1 MSRLLPI
8 LEGHEWHQS
17 CVGLMLRCPRAFR
30 LKYVDKLAPDFA
42 GSGFA
47 APRGTAMHSAAEL
60 GLVACNADTAPP
72 DAAELLDAMLGS
84 FEQAIQRGHD
94 DGATWEPDAV
104 EAAMTLLEAED
115 LPRMLRFVA
124 DPRLRAINWT
134 GVELGFDLQTK
145 HRKWKGTLDAYGV
158 AKAFYPRFGKLGSEW
173 VDLYPGDRLLIDW
186 KSGTATSLGRI
197 ARTIQPQLTTYAMAL
212 AQTPSS
218 PHPAGAPLRCWIG
231 NLRDLDTTTAPTD
244 EHGKRIKKKLPK
256 ELNPAFVAA
265 LELDELEGAS
275 AELARIDLERAAK
288 ASKRKPRD
296 ADGKSIPKWLPE
308 RENPRYTEAANAP
321 KGPLFRECE
330 VNFALSAETV
340 FSAIKAAEAGLFPAT
355 GPISGA
361 CSFCDF
367 RRDCAPAQEMT
378 R

>member
-1 MSRLLPI
+1 MRRLP

-17 CVGLMLRCPRAFR
+17 CVGMMLRCPRSFR
-30 LKYVDKLAPDFA
+30 LKYVDKVAPDFA

-47 APRGTAMHSAAEL
+47 APRGTGQHTGCEL
-60 GLVACNADTAPP
+60 GLRAANAGAPP
-72 DAAELLDAMLGS
+72 PRPEELLEAMLES
-84 FEQAIQRGHD
+84 FEQAIMRGQD
-94 DGATWEPDAV
+94 DGATWEEDAV
-104 EAAMTLLEAED
+104 KAAMDRVESED
-115 LPRMLRFVA
+115 LPRILRFVN
-124 DPRLRAINWT
+124 DPRLRAVRWAGI
-134 GVELGFDLQTK
+134 ELGFDLATR

-158 AKAFYPRFGKLGSEW
+158 ATTYFPRFGKLGSDW
-173 VDLYPGDRLLIDW
+173 VDLYPGDRLLVDW
-186 KSGTATSLGRI
+186 KSGAATSLGRI
-197 ARTIQPQLTTYAMAL
+197 ARTIQPQLATYGMAL
-212 AQTPSS
+212 NAMPGS
-218 PHPAGAPLRCWIG
+218 PHPKGAPLRCWIG

-244 EHGKRIKKKLPK
+244 EHGRRIAKNLPK
-256 ELNPAFVAA
+256 EINPAFVAA
-265 LELDELEGAS
+265 VAKTEGVMHIPE
-275 AELARIDLERAAK
+275 AEAK

-308 RENPRYTEAANAP
+308 RENPAYTKAANAP

-361 CSFCDF
+361 CSFCDY
-367 RRDCAPAQEMT
+367 RRDCAPRLET

>member
-1 MSRLLPI
+1 MSRLLPL

-30 LKYVDKLAPDFA
+30 LKYVDNLAPDFA
-42 GSGFA
+42 GTGFA

-60 GLVACNADTAPP
+60 GLLCANAGDAPP
-72 DAAELLDAMLGS
+72 GPNETLDGMLES

-104 EAAMTLLEAED
+104 EAAMSLVESED

-124 DPRLRAINWT
+124 DPRLRAIDWT
-134 GVELGFDLQTK
+134 GIELGFDLQAK

-173 VDLYPGDRLLIDW
+173 VDLHPGDRLLVDW

-212 AQTPSS
+212 AQMPGS

-244 EHGKRIKKKLPK
+244 EHGKRIKKALPK
-256 ELNPAFVAA
+256 AINPAFLEA
-265 LELDELEGAS
+265 LELGELGVDLDAS
-275 AELARIDLERAAK
+275 AR

-308 RENPRYTEAANAP
+308 RENPEYTRAANAP